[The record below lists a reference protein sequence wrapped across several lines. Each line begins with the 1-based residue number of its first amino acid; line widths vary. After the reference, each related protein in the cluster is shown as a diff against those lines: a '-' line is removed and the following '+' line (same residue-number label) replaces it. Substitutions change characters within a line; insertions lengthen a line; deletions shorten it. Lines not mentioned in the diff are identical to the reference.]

1 MLLSMTGYNRRGLT
15 GDLTQGQWS
24 NGRSTTADVGVWG
37 AQQPNINAGD
47 CAYLMGDSGDSWTWH
62 LGNCDLDLPFLCQAT
77 PCPDSKCDGVSIV

>member
-47 CAYLMGDSGDSWTWH
+47 CAYLMRDSGDSWTWH